1 VAEGALVVR
10 PDERYASEDQQTT
23 ADDRG
28 PLDSRRSVVDRAY
41 PENDLESVE
50 SETGGK
56 KNQELLDAPHSDADC
71 EEMDGRKLSG
81 AVPSQATVTP

>member
-10 PDERYASEDQQTT
+10 PDEPDASEKKETT
-23 ADDRG
+23 ADDCG

-41 PENDLESVE
+41 PENDLKGVE

-81 AVPSQATVTP
+81 PVPSQATATP